1 MSRFVRPHTRTLTLA
16 NGDQLIV
23 REQLTAG
30 EQRAHFARVYT
41 TTADGRLVVNPL
53 MVGIGVVLAYLLDWT
68 LRDDQDQLVA
78 IRDLSP
84 DDLQRVI
91 DSLDTDS
98 FKEIRAAVE
107 AHEAAMVAARAEKK
121 TTPAGGPAS

>member
-1 MSRFVRPHTRTLTLA
+1 MSRFVRPKTRTLTLE

-41 TTADGRLVVNPL
+41 TAPDGRLSVNPL
-53 MVGIGVVLAYLLDWT
+53 RIGIGVIVAYLLDWN
-68 LRDDQDQLVA
+68 LRDDHDQLVS

-84 DDLQRVI
+84 DELERVI
-91 DSLDTDS
+91 DSLDTES
-98 FKEIRAAVE
+98 FAEIRAAIE
-107 AHEAAMVAARAEKK
+107 AHDAAMLAARAEKK
-121 TTPAGGPAS
+121 RTRVGELVS